1 MKHVISALFLTI
13 MLLSMSGNTHATLIH
28 YSVNG
33 QMAFAETNWD
43 NYYTAPLYGD
53 MYISDI
59 NLDAR
64 ISSNGRISSL
74 FEINSF
80 AINAGAYGWG
90 GTGTITSSG
99 NAENRLYLNGTGDWN
114 RWEFGEEGRIYDGY
128 LPEII
133 DIGKGG
139 WGWNFGDDFFSRVM
153 TIVVTES
160 PAPVPEPSIIILLGA
175 GLGGLVFWRRR
186 TDC

>member
-1 MKHVISALFLTI
+1 MKHVILVLFLTV
-13 MLLSMSGNTHATLIH
+13 MLLAMSVNTHATLIH
-28 YSVNG
+28 YSVSG

-43 NYYTAPLYGD
+43 NYYTAPLYGH
-53 MYISDI
+53 MFISDI
-59 NLDAR
+59 NLDTR
-64 ISSNGRISSL
+64 ISWTL
-74 FEINSF
+74 FEIKSF
-80 AINAGAYGWG
+80 AINAGAYGWE

-114 RWEFGEEGRIYDGY
+114 RWEFGEEGGVWNGH

-133 DIGKGG
+133 GIGRGG

-153 TIVVTES
+153 TIVATES
-160 PAPVPEPSIIILLGA
+160 PAPVPEPSTIILLGA